1 MYNILYL
8 SDKINF
14 YSAKQQKLIKH
25 VPLYDTLNNGL
36 IVDIKKFYK
45 SFKKLY
51 KNHNIKAGLFYEKI
65 IIITPP
71 NFNNVYKYVY
81 KEIFSNLNYKI
92 ILFKSEIN
100 FYKVAKNNVNINIGE
115 NYFFYSTNINGKL
128 KSYVY
133 NIKELNKIELKKE
146 KIYYLYGKNNIE
158 FINRLEQGNY
168 SYYIYQ
174 DSDNYFIN
182 KTK

>member
-1 MYNILYL
+1 MYNVLYL
-8 SDKINF
+8 NDKINF
-14 YSAKQQKLIKH
+14 YNAKEKILIKH

-51 KNHNIKAGLFYEKI
+51 KNHNIKSGIFYDKI

-71 NFNNVYKYVY
+71 NFNNLYKYVY

-100 FYKVAKNNVNINIGE
+100 FYKIAKNIVNINMND
-115 NYFFYSTNINGKL
+115 NYFYYSSNVNGKV
-128 KSYVY
+128 KSILYS
-133 NIKELNKIELKKE
+133 IKDLDKIELNKRNT
-146 KIYYLYGKNNIE
+146 YFLYGKCNNE
-158 FINRLEQGNY
+158 FIQKLEQGNY
-168 SYYIYQ
+168 NYYIYK

-182 KTK
+182 KIK